1 MEEAIKAALAFEN
14 ASKIE
19 QRATAQNGRR
29 IRAVT
34 HDDDQLANPN
44 EFSRGRG
51 RKQEKGGKQSEAI
64 SVKAVTESGDGKIGD
79 KLDELAKSM
88 EALATTLGSRLE
100 QVAQQLAYSAQDK
113 QSFGRPPR
121 RSSPLMQRRRSP
133 QEIQQSCWNY
143 GYTGHFKWEC
153 PEPHQWG
160 P

>member
-1 MEEAIKAALAFEN
+1 MEEAIKAALTFEN

-34 HDDDQLANPN
+34 YDDDQLANPS

-51 RKQEKGGKQSEAI
+51 RKQEEGDKQNEAI
-64 SVKAVTESGDGKIGD
+64 SIKAVTESGDGKIGD

-100 QVAQQLAYSAQDK
+100 QVAQQLAHSAKDK
-113 QSFGRPPR
+113 QSFGNHLLGR
-121 RSSPLMQRRRSP
+121 L
-133 QEIQQSCWNY
+133 
-143 GYTGHFKWEC
+143 H
-153 PEPHQWG
+153 
-160 P
+160 